1 MKTIYQTG
9 RLLLFLIVS
18 CTTAKAQNI
27 DTSAG
32 INSPGKKSNMQLVFI
47 DRFVVPNTA
56 KAEFL
61 ERMKINRDFIKTLPG
76 FIEDSAYE
84 EVGETESYYVT
95 TAIWRDDDA
104 IQKARAAVTAEYQR
118 EGFNPPEFMKKL
130 NIKMERGVFKK
141 LQD

>member
-9 RLLLFLIVS
+9 TLLLFLIVS
-18 CTTAKAQNI
+18 CTIAMAQNT
-27 DTSAG
+27 DRSAG
-32 INSPGKKSNMQLVFI
+32 INSQSKKSKMQVVFI
-47 DRFVVPNTA
+47 DRFVVPNAA

-61 ERMKINRDFIKTLPG
+61 ERMKTNRDFIKTLPG

-84 EVGETESYYVT
+84 EAGETESYYVT
-95 TAIWRDDDA
+95 TAIWRDEEA

-130 NIKMERGVFKK
+130 NIRMERGVFKK

>member
-1 MKTIYQTG
+1 
-9 RLLLFLIVS
+9 
-18 CTTAKAQNI
+18 
-27 DTSAG
+27 
-32 INSPGKKSNMQLVFI
+32 MQLVFI

-76 FIEDSAYE
+76 FVDDSAYE
-84 EVGETESYYVT
+84 QAGEAESYYVT
-95 TAIWRDDDA
+95 TAIWRDQQA

-130 NIKMERGVFKK
+130 HIKMERGVYKK